1 MPIDQ
6 TRLSEL
12 NRRYSGSNSETFVV
26 IRELISEV
34 ERLNAVIAVL
44 GENDE
49 PVPDKSKRKK

>member
-6 TRLSEL
+6 TRLNEL

>member
-6 TRLSEL
+6 TRLNEL

-49 PVPDKSKRKK
+49 PVPSKIKVKK

>member
-49 PVPDKSKRKK
+49 PVPDKSNRKK

>member
-49 PVPDKSKRKK
+49 PVPAKSKGKK

>member
-6 TRLSEL
+6 TRRNEL

-49 PVPDKSKRKK
+49 PVPAKNKGKK